1 MAKFGLLKIPIFILG
16 LGLAACSGGG
26 TPGTGD
32 GMTDPGSGGE
42 PAEPKSEALQAA
54 ERDQDAA
61 QTRLQDLNDQLQNAP
76 EDQRADLTLQ
86 RDAAQAHLTSLT
98 AKVDLERARAA
109 VGTAEKLAQEA
120 TTPEERSA
128 ALTRLQTAE
137 AQLSAPVEVAARGL
151 QEAEAAL
158 EAEGADG
165 AGAEA
170 RRAAQTALG
179 FATRILVE
187 ARAFRIAA
195 RAQIAAARLLVPST
209 EDPDPDAPSSLTRRL
224 GPVAGTPGTAP
235 YVGTATIIGHRRA
248 ASDGTALAESA
259 RLSIATAA
267 VPYSD
272 GKRVISVD
280 SPGSTDELPLRQ
292 VTVRI
297 GTTTASEVKIQGQ
310 DGTGETYSKTDG
322 VPVSSI
328 QMDGNRIVYKFG
340 GAGVAFH
347 DNQRRFDIGSSIDAW
362 ESLGADR
369 QPNTADDDNCWQKD
383 LAKCTAWNF
392 DDLSVT
398 WTGTPGTDPGG
409 ERSYYWNSRV
419 PLREGQ
425 SAQHSNLLTYFQKG
439 RTLWDLGL
447 YELWVTNYG
456 GVDRQT
462 EYPKG
467 RRYAEDDVEQFLS
480 YAAYGM
486 FVHTDT
492 LADLSTGALPS
503 RMQGFHFGYD
513 AFEDAEG
520 KKTTDISS
528 PVNLSFQGKTMAL
541 MYQHFDN
548 KNPLRVDLRADIVLN
563 ARIGSGA
570 NTISGEF
577 LNFEQLAPEGVW
589 VRWDEAIRIRQTGEN
604 EPDKHHRLVL
614 ASRDYKSTSGIWP
627 QDYSADGAK
636 INADGSYEGG
646 IFHQYWTGSQW
657 RTISWVFDSSASWT
671 EWCADPA
678 NGCYDDYPTS
688 FDASPATFSGT
699 LYGPRDNLNELET
712 AGYWYLPGDT
722 RKKRWGGIVGSFG
735 AVQIPSE
742 E

>member
-1 MAKFGLLKIPIFILG
+1 MEKFGLLKILIFILG
-16 LGLAACSGGG
+16 IGLAACSGGG
-26 TPGTGD
+26 TPEPGTGD

-42 PAEPKSEALQAA
+42 PAEPKSEALQEA
-54 ERDQDAA
+54 EREQAAA

-98 AKVDLERARAA
+98 AKVDLEKARAA

-120 TTPEERSA
+120 TTPEERST

-137 AQLSAPVEVAARGL
+137 AQLSAPVDVAARGL
-151 QEAEAAL
+151 QQAEAA
-158 EAEGADG
+158 ADAADG

-187 ARAFRIAA
+187 ARAFRNAA
-195 RAQIAAARLLVPST
+195 REQIAAARLLVPST
-209 EDPDPDAPSSLTRRL
+209 EDPDAPSSLTRRL

-297 GTTTASEVKIQGQ
+297 GTTAASEVKIQGQ

-398 WTGTPGTDPGG
+398 WTGTPGSDPGG
-409 ERSYYWNSRV
+409 ERSYYWSSRV
-419 PLREGQ
+419 PLRAGQ
-425 SAQHSNLLTYFQKG
+425 DARHANLLNYFRNG
-439 RTLWDLGL
+439 RALWDLGS

-467 RRYAEDDVEQFLS
+467 RSYAEDDVEQFLS

-492 LADLSTGALPS
+492 LADLSTAALPS

-520 KKTTDISS
+520 RKTTDISS
-528 PVNLSFQGKTMAL
+528 PVNLSFQGTTMAL
-541 MYQHFDN
+541 MYQHFEN

-577 LNFEQLAPEGVW
+577 LKFEQLAPEGVW
-589 VRWDEAIRIRQTGEN
+589 VSWDEAIRIRQTGEN
-604 EPDKHHRLVL
+604 DPDKHHRLVL
-614 ASRDYKSTSGIWP
+614 AGRNYKPTGRTWE
-627 QDYSADGAK
+627 QDYSTHGAT

-646 IFHQYWTGSQW
+646 VFYQYWDGNASKWT
-657 RTISWVFDSSASWT
+657 THSWTFQSSADST
-671 EWCADPA
+671 
-678 NGCYDDYPTS
+678 
-688 FDASPATFSGT
+688 SPATFSGA
-699 LYGPRDNLNELET
+699 LYGPRDSLNELET

-722 RKKRWGGIVGSFG
+722 REKRWGGIVGSFG

-742 E
+742 

>member
-1 MAKFGLLKIPIFILG
+1 MAKFGLLTIPIFILG
-16 LGLAACSGGG
+16 IGLAACSGGG
-26 TPGTGD
+26 TPTAGTGS
-32 GMTDPGSGGE
+32 GSGE
-42 PAEPKSEALQAA
+42 PAEPPSEALEAAEREQADARTRLQAA
-54 ERDQDAA
+54 EQR
-61 QTRLQDLNDQLQNAP
+61 LQNAQTSA
-76 EDQRADLTLQ
+76 ERADAMLL
-86 RDAAQAHLTSLT
+86 RDAAQADVTSLT
-98 AKVDLERARAA
+98 AKVNLERARAA
-109 VGTAEKLAQEA
+109 VQGAEALAQGA

-128 ALTRLQTAE
+128 ALARLQAAE
-137 AQLSAPVEVAARGL
+137 AQLSATVEVAERGL
-151 QEAEAAL
+151 REAEAAL
-158 EAEGADG
+158 AADG
-165 AGAEA
+165 ADAASAEA
-170 RRAAQTALG
+170 MTAASRALG
-179 FATRILVE
+179 RATRILVQ
-187 ARAFRIAA
+187 ARAFRISAST
-195 RAQIAAARLLVPST
+195 QIATAKQLVAET
-209 EDPDPDAPSSLTRRL
+209 EVLDPDAPSSLTVRL
-224 GPVAGTPGTAP
+224 GPVAGAPGTAP
-235 YVGTATIIGHRRA
+235 YDGRATIDRFPRA
-248 ASDGTALAESA
+248 NSDGTELAEA
-259 RLSIATAA
+259 DRLKIQQDA

-297 GTTTASEVKIQGQ
+297 GTTTAGDVKIQGQ
-310 DGTGETYSKTDG
+310 DGTGETYSNTDG

-328 QMDGNRIVYKFG
+328 QMDENRIVYKYG
-340 GAGVAFH
+340 GEGVAFH
-347 DNQRRFDIGSSIDAW
+347 DLQRRFDIGSSIDAW
-362 ESLGADR
+362 ENVGADLL
-369 QPNTADDDNCWQKD
+369 PSTSDDGNCWQQD

-398 WTGTPGTDPGG
+398 WIGTPGTDPGG
-409 ERSYYWNSRV
+409 ERSHYWNSRV

-456 GVDRQT
+456 GVDRQL

-492 LADLSTGALPS
+492 LADLSTAALPS

-520 KKTTDISS
+520 RKTTDISS

-541 MYQHFDN
+541 MYQHFEN

-563 ARIGSGA
+563 ARIGGSGA

-577 LNFEQLAPEGVW
+577 LKFEQLAPEGVW
-589 VRWDEAIRIRQTGEN
+589 VSWDEAIRIRQTGEN
-604 EPDKHHRLVL
+604 DPDKHQRLVM
-614 ASRDYKSTSGIWP
+614 AGRNYKSTGRTWE
-627 QDYSADGAK
+627 QDYSRYGAT

-646 IFHQYWTGSQW
+646 IFYQYWDGGRSRWT
-657 RTISWVFDSSASWT
+657 THSWTFDSSAGWT
-671 EWCADPA
+671 ACS

-688 FDASPATFSGT
+688 FGDASPATFSGT

-722 RKKRWGGIVGSFG
+722 REKRWGGIVGSFG

-742 E
+742 

>member
-1 MAKFGLLKIPIFILG
+1 MTKFGLLIIPIFTLS

-26 TPGTGD
+26 TPTAAPGGD
-32 GMTDPGSGGE
+32 PSQPTDPADPTSPE
-42 PAEPKSEALQAA
+42 FRQARMDLRNAQQTIMELETELQTAPAA
-54 ERDQDAA
+54 ERAVVTWRLAVERANEKSLMANVNLLTAQSRLAAAETAAERASTEAARTALGEAVRLLADAV
-61 QTRLQDLNDQLQNAP
+61 R
-76 EDQRADLTLQ
+76 E
-86 RDAAQAHLTSLT
+86 AQA
-98 AKVDLERARAA
+98 ARDDAAA
-109 VGTAEKLAQEA
+109 VGDAPTGA
-120 TTPEERSA
+120 SA
-128 ALTRLQTAE
+128 AAQLRALDVQTATARFF
-137 AQLSAPVEVAARGL
+137 AQVQIFQVAANRRI
-151 QEAEAAL
+151 EAV
-158 EAEGADG
+158 
-165 AGAEA
+165 
-170 RRAAQTALG
+170 RQ
-179 FATRILVE
+179 
-187 ARAFRIAA
+187 
-195 RAQIAAARLLVPST
+195 LVPST
-209 EDPDPDAPSSLTRRL
+209 GEPDSGPYSLTRRL
-224 GPVAGTPGTAP
+224 GPVAGEPGTAP
-235 YVGTATIIGHRRA
+235 YVGSAAIVAHPRA
-248 ASDGTALAESA
+248 ANDGTALPDAD
-259 RLSIATAA
+259 RLEIQQDA

-272 GKRVISVD
+272 GKRVISAD

-297 GTTTASEVKIQGQ
+297 GTTTAGDVKIQGQ
-310 DGTGETYSKTDG
+310 DGTGETYSNTDG

-328 QMDGNRIVYKFG
+328 RMDGNRIIYKYG
-340 GAGVAFH
+340 GVGVAFH

-362 ESLGADR
+362 ESLGADLL
-369 QPNTADDDNCWQKD
+369 PNTDDDENCWQKD

-409 ERSYYWNSRV
+409 ERSYYWSSRV
-419 PLREGQ
+419 PLRGQ
-425 SAQHSNLLTYFQKG
+425 SAQHSNLLNYFRKG

-456 GVDRQT
+456 GVDRQL

-492 LADLSTGALPS
+492 LADLSTAALPS

-548 KNPLRVDLRADIVLN
+548 KNPLRVDLRADIILN

-614 ASRDYKSTSGIWP
+614 AGRDYKSDSGTWE
-627 QDYSADGAK
+627 QDYSTDGAK

-646 IFHQYWTGSQW
+646 IFHQYWTGSAW

-671 EWCADPA
+671 EWCAAPA

>member
-1 MAKFGLLKIPIFILG
+1 MAKFGLLKIPVFMLG
-16 LGLAACSGGG
+16 IGLAACSDSVAPTTPTVETDG
-26 TPGTGD
+26 TD
-32 GMTDPGSGGE
+32 GPIE
-42 PAEPKSEALQAA
+42 PE
-54 ERDQDAA
+54 
-61 QTRLQDLNDQLQNAP
+61 T
-76 EDQRADLTLQ
+76 TY
-86 RDAAQAHLTSLT
+86 SLT
-98 AKVDLERARAA
+98 
-109 VGTAEKLAQEA
+109 
-120 TTPEERSA
+120 TT
-128 ALTRLQTAE
+128 
-137 AQLSAPVEVAARGL
+137 
-151 QEAEAAL
+151 
-158 EAEGADG
+158 
-165 AGAEA
+165 
-170 RRAAQTALG
+170 
-179 FATRILVE
+179 
-187 ARAFRIAA
+187 
-195 RAQIAAARLLVPST
+195 
-209 EDPDPDAPSSLTRRL
+209 L
-224 GPVAGTPGTAP
+224 GPPAAPPGTAP
-235 YVGTATIIGHRRA
+235 YDGRA
-248 ASDGTALAESA
+248 MIDRFPRANGDGTEIAEA
-259 RLSIATAA
+259 DRLKIQQAA

-280 SPGSTDELPLRQ
+280 SPGSIDELPLRQ

-297 GTTTASEVKIQGQ
+297 GTTTAGDVKIQGQ
-310 DGTGETYSKTDG
+310 DGTGETYSNTDG

-328 QMDGNRIVYKFG
+328 RMVGDRIVYKYG

-362 ESLGADR
+362 ESLGADLL
-369 QPNTADDDNCWQKD
+369 PNTDDDENCWQKD

-392 DDLSVT
+392 DDLSIT
-398 WTGTPGTDPGG
+398 WTGIAGSDPGG
-409 ERSYYWNSRV
+409 ERSYYWSSRV
-419 PLREGQ
+419 PLRAGQ
-425 SAQHSNLLTYFQKG
+425 GARHANLLTYFRKG

-467 RRYAEDDVEQFLS
+467 RRYAEDDKEQFLS

-503 RMQGFHFGYD
+503 RVQGFHFGYD

-541 MYQHFDN
+541 MYQHFNN
-548 KNPLRVDLRADIVLN
+548 KNPLRVDLRADIILN

-577 LNFEQLAPEGVW
+577 LNFEKLAHEGVW
-589 VRWDEAIRIRQTGEN
+589 VRWDEAISIRQTGEN
-604 EPDKHHRLVL
+604 DPDKQHRLVL
-614 ASRDYKSTSGIWP
+614 ASRDYKSENNLWA
-627 QDYSADGAK
+627 QDYSGHGAT

-646 IFHQYWTGSQW
+646 IFYQYWDQGNSRW
-657 RTISWVFDSSASWT
+657 RTHSWTFDSSASWT

-722 RKKRWGGIVGSFG
+722 REERWGGIVGSFG
-735 AVQIPSE
+735 AVQTPSE

>member
-1 MAKFGLLKIPIFILG
+1 MAKFGLLKIPVFMLG
-16 LGLAACSGGG
+16 IGLAACSGGDDAPT
-26 TPGTGD
+26 TPTVE
-32 GMTDPGSGGE
+32 TDE
-42 PAEPKSEALQAA
+42 PIEPE
-54 ERDQDAA
+54 
-61 QTRLQDLNDQLQNAP
+61 T
-76 EDQRADLTLQ
+76 TY
-86 RDAAQAHLTSLT
+86 SLT
-98 AKVDLERARAA
+98 
-109 VGTAEKLAQEA
+109 
-120 TTPEERSA
+120 TT
-128 ALTRLQTAE
+128 
-137 AQLSAPVEVAARGL
+137 
-151 QEAEAAL
+151 
-158 EAEGADG
+158 
-165 AGAEA
+165 
-170 RRAAQTALG
+170 
-179 FATRILVE
+179 
-187 ARAFRIAA
+187 
-195 RAQIAAARLLVPST
+195 
-209 EDPDPDAPSSLTRRL
+209 L
-224 GPVAGTPGTAP
+224 GPPAAPPGTAP
-235 YVGTATIIGHRRA
+235 YDGRA
-248 ASDGTALAESA
+248 MIDRFPRANGDGTEIAEA
-259 RLSIATAA
+259 DRLKIRQAA
-267 VPYSD
+267 VPHSA

-297 GTTTASEVKIQGQ
+297 GTTAAGDVKIQGQ
-310 DGTGETYSKTDG
+310 DGTDETYSNTDG

-328 QMDGNRIVYKFG
+328 QMNGNQIVYKYG
-340 GAGVAFH
+340 GDGVAFH

-362 ESLGADR
+362 EALGADLLSG
-369 QPNTADDDNCWQKD
+369 TDDDANCWQKD

-392 DDLSVT
+392 DDLSIT

-456 GVDRQT
+456 GVDRQL

-492 LADLSTGALPS
+492 LADLSTAALPS

-520 KKTTDISS
+520 RKTTDISS

-541 MYQHFDN
+541 MYQHFEN

-563 ARIGSGA
+563 ARVGSGA

-577 LNFEQLAPEGVW
+577 LNFEKLTHEGVW

-604 EPDKHHRLVL
+604 DPDKHHRLVL
-614 ASRDYKSTSGIWP
+614 AGRNYKPTGRTWA
-627 QDYSADGAK
+627 QDYSTHGAT

-646 IFHQYWTGSQW
+646 IFYQYWDGNNSQW
-657 RTISWVFDSSASWT
+657 TTHSWTFQSSANS
-671 EWCADPA
+671 D
-678 NGCYDDYPTS
+678 
-688 FDASPATFSGT
+688 SPATFSGT

-712 AGYWYLPGDT
+712 AGYWYLPGDN
-722 RKKRWGGIVGSFG
+722 REKRWGGIVGSFG

-742 E
+742 